1 MTWKRKGRPTDHDK
15 PYKKEYVKVSPAIV
29 TKHQHNLKVERIVK
43 AYETIN
49 YFAHGEKN
57 LTRFDKDTIRDM
69 AYEIVE
75 ML

>member
-1 MTWKRKGRPTDHDK
+1 MTWQRKGRPTDHDK
-15 PYKKEYVKVSPAIV
+15 PYKKEYVKASPAMV
-29 TKHQHNLKVERIVK
+29 TKYQHDLKVERIVK
-43 AYETIN
+43 AYTKIH

-57 LTRFDKDTIRDM
+57 LTRFDKDIITDI